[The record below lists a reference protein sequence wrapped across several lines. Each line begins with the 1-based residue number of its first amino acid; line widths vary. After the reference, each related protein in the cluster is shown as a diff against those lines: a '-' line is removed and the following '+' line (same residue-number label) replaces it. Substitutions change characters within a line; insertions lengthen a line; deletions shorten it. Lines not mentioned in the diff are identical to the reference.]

1 MQVEFDLFLTLYHY
15 VTQEPLIIEFKGI
28 LGIYVWVKKEVVEGY
43 PGEQRKNW

>member
-1 MQVEFDLFLTLYHY
+1 MQVEFELFLTLYHY
-15 VTQEPLIIEFKGI
+15 VAGKPLMVQCKGI